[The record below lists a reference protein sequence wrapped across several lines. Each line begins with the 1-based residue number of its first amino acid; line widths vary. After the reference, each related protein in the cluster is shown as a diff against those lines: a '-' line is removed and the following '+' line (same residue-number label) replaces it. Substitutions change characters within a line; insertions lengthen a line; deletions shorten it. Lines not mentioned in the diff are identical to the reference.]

1 MKYKH
6 KKLWWIAKPSEDKNT
21 TYYVEWHYWV
31 IFKELIENSNDRELQ
46 SEKDWIDEMYN
57 DMYTKEDEDLFRL
70 TIENNMP
77 KITEEELQNC
87 CDLWIELTIEKVE
100 NLLKEKWLYKKIIKD

>member
-1 MKYKH
+1 MLRGWWMMIYIFLDYYLYITYYRMKYKH

-46 SEKDWIDEMYN
+46 SEKDWMEDCAIKIWQVFSIDATPET
-57 DMYTKEDEDLFRL
+57 DVIIDIIDWC
-70 TIENNMP
+70 MP
-77 KITEEELQNC
+77 KITEE
-87 CDLWIELTIEKVE
+87 
-100 NLLKEKWLYKKIIKD
+100 